1 MDVSVTLINDGDG
14 FQGEVP
20 LHFQM
25 TAKSRGMPE
34 REREMRETLHHQNGK
49 LQGDT
54 LGGLQHL
61 S

>member
-1 MDVSVTLINDGDG
+1 MDVSVTLINYGDG

-34 REREMRETLHHQNGK
+34 RERDERRYTSKMVNNK
-49 LQGDT
+49 
-54 LGGLQHL
+54 
-61 S
+61 